1 MCDCN
6 DMLYSGFTPVKRG
19 RPMGSKNKLKETT
32 APVTVPDTTP
42 VKGKRGRPLGSK
54 NKLKE
59 TTTSHVSPVPI
70 KRGRGRPSGTPNK
83 PDHGAGRPSG
93 TPNKPGHAAGGRRT
107 GAGRPVGS
115 KTIKKRGRRSGTKDI
130 HTRKSKKST
139 NAVIV
144 IQKAWR
150 TRVNQ

>member
-32 APVTVPDTTP
+32 APDTVPDTTP
-42 VKGKRGRPLGSK
+42 VKGKRPLGSK

-70 KRGRGRPSGTPNK
+70 KRRR
-83 PDHGAGRPSG
+83 GRPSG

-130 HTRKSKKST
+130 HTRKSKKSPG
-139 NAVIV
+139 AAIV
-144 IQKAWR
+144 IQTAWR
-150 TRVNQ
+150 TRINQ

>member
-83 PDHGAGRPSG
+83 P
-93 TPNKPGHAAGGRRT
+93 GHAAGGRRT